1 MSVKIPMLSDKNQP
15 YTWKRFFVDLLCK
28 GIIVFIIFRFILC
41 IAVVYGASMEPT
53 YYDGA
58 YLLANRLDDGTRG
71 DIVLAREDTYGVV
84 VKRVLAIGGDSI
96 CIENGQVYVNGEA
109 LDEVYVVNFD
119 ANDNMDEITLPAG
132 TYFLAGDNR
141 IVSLDSRCGLGLFNE
156 DDIVGTV
163 LFDVGGKK
171 P

>member
-1 MSVKIPMLSDKNQP
+1 MSVKIPTLSDKNQP

-41 IAVVYGASMEPT
+41 IAVVYGVSMEPT

-84 VKRVLAIGGDSI
+84 VKRVLAVGGDTI
-96 CIENGQVYVNGEA
+96 RIEGGQVYVNGDA
-109 LDEVYVVNFD
+109 LDEAYVNFD
-119 ANDNMDEITLPAG
+119 EDDNMDEITLPEGA
-132 TYFLAGDNR
+132 YFLAGDNR
-141 IVSLDSRCGLGLFNE
+141 PRSLDSRTGLGLFDE
-156 DDIVGTV
+156 EDIVGTV
-163 LFDVGGKK
+163 LFGIGGK